1 MVAPPESIELY
12 CRAAHEYKASDLI
25 LHVGE
30 PPIVRVSGSITPM
43 EAPPLT
49 LNDLMAFRAYCGVPS
64 EATDHDA
71 SFVSGDG
78 IRFRVNFHR
87 QLGAEAAVL
96 RRISN
101 TPPDIDGL
109 GVPSVILKSMA
120 ARKSG
125 LFVVSGPTGS
135 GKSTTLAALIQWV
148 NMNLE
153 RHIVTIEDP
162 VEYVF
167 ERDRSLFTQRA
178 VGLDTPSFAQG
189 LRRSLRQAPDII
201 LLGEIRDADT
211 AMVAL
216 QAAETGHLVLT
227 TLHASD
233 VGEVVER
240 LMAFFPDRERKGH
253 LQVLAGQLLGILCQK
268 LLPATSGGMVLAT
281 EFLTNLGLS
290 RQCIRNADLPALRD
304 FISQSDPSESYDFLS
319 SFLELVTTHRIA
331 EDTALITFPNPAELK
346 RRLRGITSSA
356 S

>member
-1 MVAPPESIELY
+1 
-12 CRAAHEYKASDLI
+12 
-25 LHVGE
+25 
-30 PPIVRVSGSITPM
+30 
-43 EAPPLT
+43 
-49 LNDLMAFRAYCGVPS
+49 MAFRNHCGVPS
-64 EATDHDA
+64 EATDYDA
-71 SFVSGDG
+71 SFVSGEG

-109 GVPSVILKSMA
+109 GVPSDILKSMV

-125 LFVVSGPTGS
+125 LLVVSGPTGS

-240 LMAFFPDRERKGH
+240 LMAFFPDGERKGH

-268 LLPATSGGMVLAT
+268 LLPSTSGGMVLAT

-290 RQCIRNADLPALRD
+290 RQCIRDADLSALRD
-304 FISQSDPSESYDFLS
+304 VITQADSSESYDFLS
-319 SFLELVTTHRIA
+319 SFLDLVTSQRIT
-331 EDTALITFPNPAELK
+331 EETALLAVPNPAELK
-346 RRLRGITSSA
+346 RRMRGITSST

>member
-1 MVAPPESIELY
+1 MDPLPESIELY

-43 EAPPLT
+43 EAPCLS
-49 LNDLMAFRAYCGVPS
+49 LNDLMAFRNHCGVPS
-64 EATDHDA
+64 EATDYDA
-71 SFVSGDG
+71 SFVSGEG

-109 GVPSVILKSMA
+109 GVPSDILKSMV

-125 LFVVSGPTGS
+125 LLVVSGPTGS

-240 LMAFFPDRERKGH
+240 LLAFFPDGERKGH

-268 LLPATSGGMVLAT
+268 LLPSTSGGMVLAT

-290 RQCIRNADLPALRD
+290 RQCIRDADLSALRD
-304 FISQSDPSESYDFLS
+304 VIIQADSSESYDFLS
-319 SFLELVTTHRIA
+319 SFLDLVKSQRIT
-331 EDTALITFPNPAELK
+331 EETALLAVPNPAELK
-346 RRLRGITSSA
+346 RRMRGITSST